1 MMSTLEELARRI
13 TEMCRAGNIGP
24 VDPLTIEQHL
34 AAVRAEGMEEAAKIA
49 YSNAIANEDVD
60 NCCCADAI
68 RSAIQRERAVIEE
81 KK

>member
-1 MMSTLEELARRI
+1 MPTLEERARTLAGMMDTPMERAIRRS
-13 TEMCRAGNIGP
+13 
-24 VDPLTIEQHL
+24 L
-34 AAVRAEGMEEAAKIA
+34 AELVAAHAEGMEEAARIA

-81 KK
+81 KT